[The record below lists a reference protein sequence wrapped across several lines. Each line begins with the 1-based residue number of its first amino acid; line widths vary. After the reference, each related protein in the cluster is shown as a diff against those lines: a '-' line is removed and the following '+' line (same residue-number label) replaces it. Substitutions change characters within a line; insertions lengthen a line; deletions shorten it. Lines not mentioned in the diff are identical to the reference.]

1 MEPVDRKTVLLA
13 KVVIFTEQSRAGDM
27 EGGLA
32 EDKASVAVG
41 LNKNNGQ
48 RETAEAFRKGRK
60 IMKFNTHTNEKGES
74 HEGRFCSSE
83 K

>member
-32 EDKASVAVG
+32 EDKAAVAVEP
-41 LNKNNGQ
+41 NKKSSP
-48 RETAEAFRKGRK
+48 RE
-60 IMKFNTHTNEKGES
+60 INTNFNEKGES
-74 HEGRFCSSE
+74 HEGRFCSS
-83 K
+83 KK

>member
-32 EDKASVAVG
+32 KDKASVAVEVVSSSG
-41 LNKNNGQ
+41 NGNDAGMVVRLRFSFQ
-48 RETAEAFRKGRK
+48 
-60 IMKFNTHTNEKGES
+60 KFT
-74 HEGRFCSSE
+74 
-83 K
+83 